1 MANLKM
7 PEVNTVM
14 IAGNLT
20 KDPTL
25 RHTRNGTPVANF
37 SIASNRRFRN
47 SDNQWQEDV
56 CYVGVVAWNRLA
68 ESCKEKL
75 EKGSAI
81 LVEGEL
87 QSRTWHLEDGSSR
100 SAVEIKA
107 RRIQFLSRWK
117 DDDDEGGS
125 DYDDDTGNFDDDDD
139 RSFENDD
146 DDGDDVPETATS
158 GC

>member
-25 RHTRNGTPVANF
+25 RHTRNGTPVTNF

-47 SDNQWQEDV
+47 SENEWQEDV

-75 EKGSAI
+75 SKGSAVLI
-81 LVEGEL
+81 EGEL
-87 QSRTWHLEDGSSR
+87 QSRSWHLDDGSSR
-100 SAVEIKA
+100 SAVEVKA
-107 RRIQFLSRWK
+107 RRIQFLSRWDQDDEEGGLSFDDIDLSDE
-117 DDDDEGGS
+117 DDDADADE
-125 DYDDDTGNFDDDDD
+125 
-139 RSFENDD
+139 
-146 DDGDDVPETATS
+146 DVEE
-158 GC
+158 

>member
-47 SDNQWQEDV
+47 SENEWQEDV

-68 ESCKEKL
+68 ESCKAKL
-75 EKGSAI
+75 TKGSAVMI
-81 LVEGEL
+81 EGEL
-87 QSRTWHLEDGSSR
+87 QSRSWHLDDGSSR
-100 SAVEIKA
+100 SAVEVKA
-107 RRIQFLSRWK
+107 RRIQFLSRR
-117 DDDDEGGS
+117 DQDEEGEDLS
-125 DYDDDTGNFDDDDD
+125 YDDIDG
-139 RSFENDD
+139 NDD
-146 DDGDDVPETATS
+146 PGESQV
-158 GC
+158 